1 MTSLIIKTSAHKK
14 ILLRRFIGR
23 PDGEKIF
30 LTHISDEG
38 VVSERY
44 EKCTQLNKKKSLK
57 CRQQTST
64 SQKKI
69 YKWSINT
76 WKYAQH

>member
-14 ILLRRFIGR
+14 ILLGRFIGR

-44 EKCTQLNKKKSLK
+44 EKCTQLNKKKK
-57 CRQQTST
+57 V
-64 SQKKI
+64 
-69 YKWSINT
+69 
-76 WKYAQH
+76 